1 MSLDV
6 GCKDTICALSSAQGY
21 GAIAIVRASGPLA
34 KEIFFSSFKK
44 NRGEIRPG
52 RAMHGEVLDQGSRL
66 IDDVMA
72 ILFDGKNSFTGEDSF
87 EIHCHGNQLIVDE
100 ILKTLCQKGA
110 RLAEPGEFSM
120 RAVLNG
126 KIDLTQAESIADLIH
141 AKSKA
146 AQAVALSGI
155 KAGLFKK
162 TEPVRKTLVSLL
174 AEIEARMDFPDEEL
188 GGYDKSHLLANL
200 LSAINILDE
209 LLAHADEALLIQNGA
224 RVVICGLPNAGK
236 STLLNRLCGKDRA
249 IVHETA
255 GTTRDVIEATML
267 LESIPVTLV
276 DVAGIR
282 DLSEAEAI
290 EQIGIEKALS
300 ELKLAQAVIWLADAT
315 KEQPF
320 SKIIGESLKEIHVPI
335 IKVLN
340 KIELT
345 SDDNNVALKI
355 SAKNGQGIDDLLN
368 ALKKT
373 LVGSLEKGELFITR
387 ARQRDELIA
396 ANAHLK
402 EAYDALSLGLVD
414 EVITSELRGAG
425 LCLDRLFGTTI
436 SEDILDQI
444 FSQFCIGK

>member
-1 MSLDV
+1 
-6 GCKDTICALSSAQGY
+6 
-21 GAIAIVRASGPLA
+21 
-34 KEIFFSSFKK
+34 
-44 NRGEIRPG
+44 
-52 RAMHGEVLDQGSRL
+52 
-66 IDDVMA
+66 
-72 ILFDGKNSFTGEDSF
+72 
-87 EIHCHGNQLIVDE
+87 
-100 ILKTLCQKGA
+100 
-110 RLAEPGEFSM
+110 
-120 RAVLNG
+120 
-126 KIDLTQAESIADLIH
+126 
-141 AKSKA
+141 
-146 AQAVALSGI
+146 
-155 KAGLFKK
+155 
-162 TEPVRKTLVSLL
+162 
-174 AEIEARMDFPDEEL
+174 
-188 GGYDKSHLLANL
+188 
-200 LSAINILDE
+200 
-209 LLAHADEALLIQNGA
+209 
-224 RVVICGLPNAGK
+224 
-236 STLLNRLCGKDRA
+236 
-249 IVHETA
+249 
-255 GTTRDVIEATML
+255 ML